1 MLKIENLRTN
11 RGDFYLYVQDLEI
24 AGRNSFIFGR
34 NGSGKSTL
42 LLCIA
47 GLQVHEGKIMKNN
60 RDITSLPP
68 EKRDIALIPQELDL
82 FPNMNV
88 MKNITISIRYGKG
101 NDEIL
106 DEVIDALG
114 IRRLLS
120 KKTWEL
126 SQGEAQR
133 VAVARALVSSPS
145 LMLMDEPFSM
155 QDEISRI
162 NSLSLIDD
170 LSKKYGFE
178 YIYVTHNP
186 KDLDLGFSTL
196 VTLDGGKVVES
207 THSPEEIVHYRT
219 LSLLDYARIINLNGK
234 YYRISEEKIKF
245 NEFNGY
251 DYEVFNNDGVYLLKI
266 LIEGNYAFIRFHG
279 KIGGKKIILDDAL
292 EEIPY

>member
-1 MLKIENLRTN
+1 MLEIKNLRTR
-11 RGDFYLYVQDLEI
+11 RGDFILSVPNLEI
-24 AGRNSFIFGR
+24 KGRNSFVFGR

-47 GLQVHEGKIMKNN
+47 GLQMHEGKIMKNN
-60 RDITSLPP
+60 CDITKLPP

-88 MKNITISIRYGKG
+88 IKNITISIKYGKG
-101 NDEIL
+101 KDSIFDEI
-106 DEVIDALG
+106 IDALG
-114 IRRLLS
+114 IRKLLS
-120 KKTWEL
+120 KRTWEL

-196 VTLDGGKVVES
+196 VTLDEGNIVES
-207 THSPEEIVHYRT
+207 VHSLKEIIHYRT
-219 LSLLDYARIINLNGK
+219 LSLLDYARIIKLNGK
-234 YYRISEEKIKF
+234 YYRISEEKMKF
-245 NEFNGY
+245 DQFRGY
-251 DYEVFNNDGVYLLKI
+251 DFEVFNNEGVHLLKI
-266 LIEGNYAFIRFHG
+266 YIEGNYAFIRFHG
-279 KIGGKKIILDDAL
+279 RIDGKKIILEDAI